1 MSLFNISR
9 HLTNLRRLANP
20 GDGSRFWIGQT
31 MVIVSTV
38 LGVYLAANA
47 GFERAIEFDAMVNK
61 RSAYHLLGS
70 LEAELKDNITIM
82 NKLAESLSVINKDR
96 KYMLR
101 RHQTGKFV
109 WQAMLESD
117 HTFQIPAEVLT
128 GVRRYYKNLEILRY
142 ELENSKIPNHYFI
155 QRVKKEHAVL
165 EEKVLPTITTEKDRL
180 TRILTSLDISYDEK

>member
-1 MSLFNISR
+1 MPIFNFTR
-9 HLTNLRRLANP
+9 HLSNLRRLANP
-20 GDGSRFWIGQT
+20 GDGSQFWIGQI
-31 MVIVSTV
+31 MVIISTV

-61 RSAYHLLGS
+61 RSAYRLLGS
-70 LEAELKDNITIM
+70 LEAELKDNIAIVD
-82 NKLAESLSVINKDR
+82 KLTENLGIKFKDR

-117 HTFQIPAEVLT
+117 HTFQVPPKVLT

-142 ELENSKIPNHYFI
+142 ELENNKIPNAYFI
-155 QRVKKEHAVL
+155 KRIKEEHAVL
-165 EEKVLPTITTEKDRL
+165 DKVLDEIEQEKQRL
-180 TRILTSLDISYDEK
+180 SKILTQLDISYDEK